1 MTEACRDGR
10 NCGTLGVLS
19 FISFVIACDACVTRF
34 CIKPFLLCIYIEE
47 RLKHIDVKLLFLL
60 LIYDRCLRCDFRY

>member
-1 MTEACRDGR
+1 MTGARRDGR
-10 NCGTLGVLS
+10 KFGTMDVLS
-19 FISFVIACDACVTRF
+19 FIGFVMACDACVTCY

-47 RLKHIDVKLLFLL
+47 RLKHIDVKWLLLL